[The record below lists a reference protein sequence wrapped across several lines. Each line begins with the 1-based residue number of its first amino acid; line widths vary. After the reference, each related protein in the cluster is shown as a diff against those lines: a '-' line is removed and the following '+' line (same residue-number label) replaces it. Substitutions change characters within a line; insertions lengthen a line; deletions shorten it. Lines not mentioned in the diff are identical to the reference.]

1 MRLKEENE
9 RAGLKQ
15 YNIVKFKNKI
25 KLKTKQKKNLKKK
38 KIMASGPI
46 ASWQIEWE
54 NMALETYFLF
64 LGSRITADIDGTHEI
79 TR

>member
-1 MRLKEENE
+1 
-9 RAGLKQ
+9 
-15 YNIVKFKNKI
+15 
-25 KLKTKQKKNLKKK
+25 
-38 KIMASGPI
+38 MASGPI

-64 LGSRITADIDGTHEI
+64 LGSRITADIGGTHEI

>member
-38 KIMASGPI
+38 RLWPLAPLLHGK
-46 ASWQIEWE
+46 
-54 NMALETYFLF
+54 
-64 LGSRITADIDGTHEI
+64 
-79 TR
+79 